1 MERGHAYRKYPEN
14 SHILMTGDIMEE
26 KQYLELLIQSLKKKL
41 MILNKIAVLNQDQR
55 AILQDENADPDT
67 FDINVRDKDRLI
79 RQIVELDTGF
89 DEVYA
94 HIKDLMERDHSAYE
108 EQLSQMRELIRL
120 IMAKDASIR
129 AEEQRNYVLA
139 QKKFASVRTK
149 VREVKASQKMV
160 NSYYQNMMRQSR
172 STAQFMDNKK

>member
-1 MERGHAYRKYPEN
+1 MQ
-14 SHILMTGDIMEE
+14 E
-26 KQYLELLIQSLKKKL
+26 KEYLEVLIQSLKKKL
-41 MILNKIAVLNQDQR
+41 MILNQLAVLNQDQR
-55 AILQDENADPDT
+55 DILQDENADPDA

-79 RQIVELDTGF
+79 QQIVELDAGF

-94 HIKDLMERDHSAYE
+94 HIKSLMERDHSAYE

-129 AEEQRNYVLA
+129 AQEQRNYTLA
-139 QKKFASVRTK
+139 QQKFASVKSK

-172 STAQFMDNKK
+172 GASPFMDNKK

>member
-1 MERGHAYRKYPEN
+1 MQ
-14 SHILMTGDIMEE
+14 E
-26 KQYLELLIQSLKKKL
+26 KQYLEILIQSLKKKL
-41 MILNKIAVLNQDQR
+41 MILNQLAVLNQDQR

-108 EQLSQMRELIRL
+108 EQISQMRELIRL